1 MASPIENGLT
11 VRAVGPATEAGRI
24 SLAELARITSTLQ
37 ATLERLAFSIAGGRP
52 KSGRR
57 PQEIADAVRLDFTG
71 FQHGSAVLEL
81 QRSTDHVPTFL
92 APPDDLLSE
101 TFTVLTTGLKE
112 IQQTG
117 AHPRGDI
124 GRHFNRTVLNGLVSL
139 CAGIGRGNL
148 TRIEFSSG
156 SRIHF
161 ALNTETQFALRRIRR
176 STVAAD
182 TIITGRLHMGD
193 FDLMSLRCRIDTNL
207 NSVWCDFDIEL
218 KDAVFE
224 RLDQLVEARGTAEL
238 DADGVSVRVLHLT
251 STSTVETADS
261 KSLDELAKE
270 QNIRPL
276 SNIDQLQGEPVEDF
290 DLFLQAIRAA
300 RGDE

>member
-1 MASPIENGLT
+1 MASPIDNGLT
-11 VRAVGPATEAGRI
+11 VRATGPATEAGRI

-52 KSGRR
+52 KAGRR

-81 QRSTDHVPTFL
+81 QRPIDRVLPFD
-92 APPDDLLSE
+92 APSDDLLSE
-101 TFTVLTTGLKE
+101 SFNVLTAGINE
-112 IQQTG
+112 IKRTG
-117 AHPRGDI
+117 AHPSGDI
-124 GRHFNRTVLNGLVSL
+124 GRHFNKTVLNGLVSL
-139 CAGIGRGNL
+139 CAGIGKGSL

-156 SRIHF
+156 DHLHF
-161 ALNTETQFALRRIRR
+161 AFDAETQYSLRRIRR

-193 FDLMSLRCRIDTNL
+193 FDPMSLRCRIDTNL

-238 DADGVSVRVLHLT
+238 DADGVGVRVLHLT
-251 STSTVETADS
+251 GISTVETAS
-261 KSLDELAKE
+261 AKSLDELARE
-270 QNIRPL
+270 QNVSPL
-276 SNIDQLQGEPVEDF
+276 SNIDQLRGETVEDF
-290 DLFLQAIRAA
+290 DLFLEAIRTA

>member
-1 MASPIENGLT
+1 MPSPIEDGLT

-37 ATLERLAFSIAGGRP
+37 ATLERLAFSIAGGRL

-81 QRSTDHVPTFL
+81 QRSTDRVSSAP

-156 SRIHF
+156 SHIHF
-161 ALNTETQFALRRIRR
+161 DLNAETQSALRRIRR
-176 STVAAD
+176 ATVAAD

-193 FDLMSLRCRIDTNL
+193 FDPMSLRCRIDTNL
-207 NSVWCDFDIEL
+207 NSVWCDFDVEL
-218 KDAVFE
+218 KDSVFE

-251 STSTVETADS
+251 SISTVETAAS
-261 KSLDELAKE
+261 MSLDELAKE
-270 QNIRPL
+270 QDIRPL
-276 SNIDQLQGEPVEDF
+276 SNVDQLRGEPVEDF